1 MATITTTATPI
12 APYREAC
19 GWEKIRPTRIDPR
32 DTTAPMPMS
41 ASTPHFTQ
49 AVTSSAKP
57 CIPGGAAG
65 QTAAVISVGVAVA
78 GPAPSTRNP
87 ARTNTTLDA
96 ARTTTAVLLRPM
108 VTGSPPPGPGARPT
122 TGRRPPLASAVG
134 RPAAPQSAVAG
145 RSAPE
150 PPARAIATHQASDRS

>member
-32 DTTAPMPMS
+32 DTIAPMPIS
-41 ASTPHFTQ
+41 ANTPHFTQ

-65 QTAAVISVGVAVA
+65 QTAAPIWAGVAVA
-78 GPAPSTRNP
+78 GPASSTTNP

-96 ARTTTAVLLRPM
+96 LRTATAMLLHPV
-108 VTGSPPPGPGARPT
+108 VTRPPPG
-122 TGRRPPLASAVG
+122 
-134 RPAAPQSAVAG
+134 
-145 RSAPE
+145 
-150 PPARAIATHQASDRS
+150 